1 MPFYSKQNEPDPQR
15 LHAPS
20 AAMEIDICSVNLSAG
35 SKRFF
40 TDSVY
45 LSRVVAHLKQAR
57 QLQGLDVQYVA
68 KRAGIR
74 QFVIARAEELGI
86 TPPVSQFKAWSKA
99 LGLSWNRVWADSL
112 PGTGNPLSN

>member
-1 MPFYSKQNEPDPQR
+1 
-15 LHAPS
+15 
-20 AAMEIDICSVNLSAG
+20 
-35 SKRFF
+35 
-40 TDSVY
+40 
-45 LSRVVAHLKQAR
+45 
-57 QLQGLDVQYVA
+57 VA